1 MGKFFYV
8 LCIISLGLFLHTK
21 AQTFTDSNLPIV
33 IINID
38 GNAGIPDQPRVKGNM
53 KIINRGTGVRNFVS
67 DQNDNAALNYNGRLE
82 IEVRGSSSQSLPK
95 KQYGFTTLLADNVS
109 NNNVSLL
116 GMPKEND
123 WVLNGLAFD
132 ASLIRDYIC
141 YNLSR
146 KIGMYA
152 PRTAYCE
159 VIINGDYKG
168 LYILQEKIKVDDN
181 RVDIT
186 KMDENENTSPEI
198 SGGYITK
205 ADKVT
210 DGDPIAWV
218 MPSYISKNA
227 DFIHETPKPSKITS
241 QQHNYIKSIFEKLAA
256 TAASNTSLSDG
267 YPSVIDIPTFIDFMI
282 LNELSAN
289 VDAYQYSTFFHKDR
303 NGKLRAG
310 PLWDLNLTFGND
322 LTFWGLDRS
331 KTNTWQFDNGDNN
344 GARFWKDLFNNASFK
359 CYLSKR
365 WNELTSA
372 GAPLSIT
379 NLNTFIDETSTT
391 INEAMI
397 REQDRWGTV
406 GDYVQRINGI
416 KNFLVARQGWITS
429 NIGSF
434 SACNNVVTPPLVIT
448 KIMYHPDTS
457 DEFNDSGNQEFIE
470 IVNNGDET
478 INLTG
483 FYFLGTGFVYQ
494 FPVGSTL
501 EPHGIIHIANDH
513 ETFIRKYGF
522 NPFGEFTRN
531 LSNTGHRLALADAFG
546 NIVDEVMYSKEA
558 PWPNVYNNGFYLKL
572 KDNAL
577 DNSLAASWIA
587 SKDVIS
593 SNVVTVGLEEETL
606 HLQLYPNPTESS
618 FRINTN
624 EVIKTFQLSD
634 LQGSVL
640 ASETPERNEFTFEM
654 TDYPKGMYMV
664 LLKTNR
670 QTIVRKVLKK

>member
-1 MGKFFYV
+1 MSKFFHV
-8 LCIISLGLFLHTK
+8 LCIISLGLFIHTK

-33 IINID
+33 IITID
-38 GNAGIPDQPRVKGNM
+38 GNASIPDQPRVKGNM
-53 KIINRGTGVRNFVS
+53 KIIYKGSGIRNFVS

-95 KQYGFTTLLADNVS
+95 KQYGLTTLLADNIS

-116 GMPKEND
+116 DMPKEND

-152 PRTAYCE
+152 PRTVYCE
-159 VIINGDYKG
+159 VVINGDYKG

-186 KMDENENTSPEI
+186 KINGNDNTVPEV

-218 MPSYISKNA
+218 MPSYISKST
-227 DFIHETPKPSKITS
+227 DFIHEAPKPSAITFE
-241 QQHNYIKSIFEKLAA
+241 QHNYIKSVFDKLAS

-267 YPSVIDIPTFIDFMI
+267 YPSVIDIPTFIDFML

-289 VDAYQYSTFFHKDR
+289 VDAYQFSTFFHKDR

-310 PLWDLNLTFGND
+310 PLWDLNLTYGND

-344 GARFWKDLFNNASFK
+344 GAKFWKDLFNNQNFK

-372 GAPLSIT
+372 GAPLSMT
-379 NLNTFIDETSTT
+379 NLNTFIDETVTT
-391 INEAMI
+391 ISEAML
-397 REQDRWGTV
+397 REQARWGTV
-406 GDYVQRINGI
+406 GDHTLRINDI
-416 KNFLVARQGWITS
+416 KSFLVARQNWITG

-434 SACNNVVTPPLVIT
+434 SGCIDVMTPSLVIT

-457 DEFNDSGNQEFIE
+457 DEFKDSGNQEFIE

-483 FYFLGTGFVYQ
+483 IYFLGTGFVYQ

-501 EPHGIIHIANDH
+501 DPHGIIHIANDR
-513 ETFIRKYGF
+513 ETFIRKYDF

-546 NIVDEVMYSKEA
+546 NVIDEVTYSNKA
-558 PWPNVYNNGFYLKL
+558 PWPEAYNNGFYLKL

-577 DNSLAASWIA
+577 DNSLEVNWIA
-587 SKDVIS
+587 SKDVVS
-593 SNVVTVGLEEETL
+593 SNVVTVGLNEETL
-606 HLQLYPNPTESS
+606 YFQLYPNPTESS
-618 FRINTN
+618 FRVVSN
-624 EVIKTFQLSD
+624 EVIKTFKLSD
-634 LQGSVL
+634 VHGRVIFRG
-640 ASETPERNEFTFEM
+640 TPEENEFVFEM
-654 TDYPKGMYMV
+654 ADYPKGMYFV
-664 LLKTNR
+664 LLGMNGK
-670 QTIVRKVLKK
+670 TIVRKVMKK